1 MAGVG
6 RDGGEPGRADEPR
19 VTVIC
24 VPRDHYHDAVR
35 SLDALLQ
42 QSAAPFE
49 LVYVLGRAPQD
60 VRDQVRREAA
70 RVGFTLIERDRHLVP
85 NHARN
90 LAMADVDTEYVVFL
104 DNDAI
109 VTPGWLSSLLAC
121 ADETGAALVGP
132 LQLIGPL
139 EKGIVHLAG
148 GFIEIDDSVSPR
160 PIRRTHRYQWR
171 RVDQLPV
178 PLDRERCD
186 FAEYHCVLARTDVLR
201 AIGPLDE
208 RLLTVREVE
217 DLAFQVAAHGG
228 EVWFEPESL
237 VTFAPPTS
245 LRWSEV
251 GFISRRWGERANRQ
265 SFEYFLDKY
274 DLDRSELTA
283 LGFANAQRRP
293 MFGSI
298 RQVLGRLGS
307 DRLER
312 ALDYGLHLL
321 ERPVNR
327 LLVRPGRTSY

>member
-1 MAGVG
+1 MPGVERNADERG
-6 RDGGEPGRADEPR
+6 PADEPR
-19 VTVIC
+19 VTAIC
-24 VPRDHYHDAVR
+24 VPRDHYHDAVN

-42 QSAAPFE
+42 HTGAPFE
-49 LVYVLGRAPQD
+49 LVYVIGRAPRD
-60 VRDQVRREAA
+60 VRDHVRREAA
-70 RVGFTLIERDRHLVP
+70 RVGFTVIERDRHLVP

-90 LAMADVDTEYVVFL
+90 LAMAEVDTEYVAFL
-104 DNDAI
+104 DNDTI
-109 VTPGWLSSLLAC
+109 VTPGWLSSLISC

-132 LQLIGPL
+132 LQLIGAL

-148 GFIEIDDSVSPR
+148 GFIEIDDSVSPH
-160 PIRRTHRYQWR
+160 PIRRTHRYQAQP
-171 RVDQLPV
+171 VDQLPV
-178 PLDRERCD
+178 PLDRARCD
-186 FAEYHCVLARTDVLR
+186 FAEYHCMLARTDVLR

-208 RLLTVREVE
+208 RFLTAREVE
-217 DLAFQVAAHGG
+217 DLAFQVARQGG

-237 VTFAPPTS
+237 VTFEPPTS

-265 SFEYFLDKY
+265 SFEYFLEKY

-298 RQVLGRLGS
+298 RRVVGRLGS
-307 DRLER
+307 DWLER

-321 ERPVNR
+321 ERPANR